1 MSSAPGRRR
10 GRFRPA
16 VEAAAAGLG
25 FGAALCFAGV
35 CLLASFR
42 PDGLSAPY
50 WSGLP
55 GLRSDTTGIA
65 AFAVLAV
72 CATVAEYLRLR
83 RRAARPGPGP
93 APGQGPGPWPGED
106 PGPLWSL
113 ITALARVSALLSAAL
128 VIYLSVNAVTHPA
141 TLALHATHVL
151 SWPAEGTLR
160 AAALALAVVSAA
172 TCRYLAA
179 RAGAWSRPEETLAA
193 GPALPRSVPARSDQP
208 GVPRSTR

>member
-16 VEAAAAGLG
+16 AEAAAAGLG

-72 CATVAEYLRLR
+72 CATVAEYQRLR
-83 RRAARPGPGP
+83 RRASRLGS
-93 APGQGPGPWPGED
+93 APGPGPWPGED
-106 PGPLWSL
+106 PGPLRSL

-141 TLALHATHVL
+141 TLALHATHLL

-160 AAALALAVVSAA
+160 VLALGLAVVSAA
-172 TCRYLAA
+172 TCRYLTA
-179 RAGAWSRPEETLAA
+179 RAGAGPRPEESLAA
-193 GPALPRSVPARSDQP
+193 GPALPRSAPARPGQP

>member
-16 VEAAAAGLG
+16 VEAGAAGLG
-25 FGAALCFAGV
+25 FGAALCVAGV

-83 RRAARPGPGP
+83 RRAAGPGP
-93 APGQGPGPWPGED
+93 RPAED
-106 PGPLWSL
+106 PGPLLAL
-113 ITALARVSALLSAAL
+113 ITALARVGALLSAGL

-141 TLALHATHVL
+141 TLALHATHLL

-160 AAALALAVVSAA
+160 VLALAVAVVSAA

-179 RAGAWSRPEETLAA
+179 RGGAGPRPGSPLAA
-193 GPALPRSVPARSDQP
+193 GPALPRLVPARPDQP
-208 GVPRSTR
+208 GAPRSTR